1 MRKLL
6 YPFVRRHRILSAAKR
21 SDNLKLN
28 MGCGSNHQRGYVNV
42 DVRRLPS
49 VDLVATPKDC
59 LRLFSGR
66 CEEVYISH
74 VLEHFESPGKDAR
87 KHDESVL
94 GFLAVLHGLLK
105 PGGRLRVAVPDFGVI
120 ARLYVEGCFPL
131 YPRLLG
137 RLCGEQNYPG
147 NLHKCIFD
155 REYLE
160 QCLRESGFT
169 NICEWDPAVVGLNRD
184 SSFDELGGV
193 RTSLNLVAEKA

>member
-1 MRKLL
+1 
-6 YPFVRRHRILSAAKR
+6 
-21 SDNLKLN
+21 
-28 MGCGSNHQRGYVNV
+28 MGCGGNHQKGYVNV

-59 LRLFSGR
+59 LLLFPGR

-74 VLEHFESPGKDAR
+74 VLEHFESPGKDKR
-87 KHDESVL
+87 KHGESVL
-94 GFLAVLHGLLK
+94 GFLTLLHGLLK
-105 PGGRLRVAVPDFGVI
+105 PGGLLRVAVPDLGAI
-120 ARLYVEGCFPL
+120 ARVYVEGRFPL

-147 NLHKCIFD
+147 NLHMCMFD

-169 NICEWDPAVVGLNRD
+169 NIREWDPVALGLNRD
-184 SSFDELGGV
+184 SSFDELDGV
-193 RTSLNLVAEKA
+193 RTSLNLAAEKV